1 MKLRDGVSTNE
12 QYNGFA
18 LDVDSVITDQH
29 SLRTDRIELPYT
41 GRLPG
46 QFEDCTNARVG
57 LVIKPHDVRV
67 CLRADRD
74 KGSLLAI
81 IDAEPQEIVNLL
93 DRFFETVNSG
103 TTGLTFLLGGCMV
116 RALRRLESG
125 GKAHRLIF
133 CRKVAWLLPGI

>member
-103 TTGLTFLLGGCMV
+103 TTGLTSFWEG
-116 RALRRLESG
+116 AWFAHYADWKAA
-125 GKAHRLIF
+125 GKHIA
-133 CRKVAWLLPGI
+133 